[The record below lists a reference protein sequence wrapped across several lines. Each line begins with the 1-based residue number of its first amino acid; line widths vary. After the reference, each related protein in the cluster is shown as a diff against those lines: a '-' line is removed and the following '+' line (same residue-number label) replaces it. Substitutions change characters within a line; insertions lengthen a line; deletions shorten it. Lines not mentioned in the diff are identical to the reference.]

1 MSCTKGKKSAE
12 LGKYRENSFFERT
25 AQDSVCF
32 IDRAEKIQDYD
43 PERS

>member
-1 MSCTKGKKSAE
+1 MSCTKGKSAE
-12 LGKYRENSFFERT
+12 LGKYREIVFFLNEPHKT
-25 AQDSVCF
+25 VCF